1 MIQKCTREQEILNTR
16 ACQQWPQS
24 VINLDTRSVWETIC
38 EARVSRSWPE
48 LGIWVLTTQEYPP
61 TPHPENWNL
70 ARSWHFEFWLPKNP
84 TLPQK
89 ESCSWSVWR
98 LIDVSPTIFD
108 RGLRNVLRL
117 QLPGSTSIG
126 RSKGALG
133 THHPLV
139 QITSF
144 PFSLKNKTTF
154 QVRLCLLLCDKIFFI
169 TVLRQISETDK
180 TDFVLL
186 HKRMPN
192 VKFMRS
198 SIGLSPREF
207 PLSTYSK
214 WILKRVLYV
223 LKEMSLP
230 KICRLFSPK
239 F

>member
-1 MIQKCTREQEILNTR
+1 MK
-16 ACQQWPQS
+16 
-24 VINLDTRSVWETIC
+24 VKVK
-38 EARVSRSWPE
+38 VS
-48 LGIWVLTTQEYPP
+48 GFVLQ
-61 TPHPENWNL
+61 
-70 ARSWHFEFWLPKNP
+70 
-84 TLPQK
+84 
-89 ESCSWSVWR
+89 
-98 LIDVSPTIFD
+98 
-108 RGLRNVLRL
+108 LRL
-117 QLPGSTSIG
+117 NINTDSLKCDSFNSNSFLIWEN
-126 RSKGALG
+126 S
-133 THHPLV
+133 
-139 QITSF
+139 SF

-169 TVLRQISETDK
+169 TVLRQIFETDK

-186 HKRMPN
+186 HKRMPRYPFN

-198 SIGLSPREF
+198 SIGLRPREF